1 MPRGDTGLVRIDA
14 EHDFLRQRRHQ
25 RLSALTARLRGGDT
39 SGQALSFDAV
49 VEALGV
55 QGERNLGTRVIPIDA
70 IIGSVDK
77 TREFDHRFRPT
88 SGRSRERWERISRL
102 SRTGGSLPPIDVY
115 KVGDRYFVRD
125 GHHRVSVARS
135 LGSHTIEANVT
146 EVITVLTPEG
156 IDARLDLQLK
166 RWRRLFLQRVPLGRS
181 VRGGVTVRDAADY
194 GTLAEMVEAWGARL
208 MHAEARYLDRAE
220 IARRWYAE
228 EYQPVTRMIEDAE
241 LGLRD
246 ETGAEAYM
254 RVAGERYRLIL
265 AHEWSDDVLSQ
276 MKGRGARRTRGRSRP
291 GSRPGV

>member
-25 RLSALTARLRGGDT
+25 RLAALASRLRGDEST
-39 SGQALSFDAV
+39 HALSFDAV

-77 TREFDHRFRPT
+77 TREFDHRFRPM
-88 SGRSRERWERISRL
+88 SGRHRERWERISRH
-102 SRTGGSLPPIDVY
+102 SRTGGYLPPIDVY

-135 LGSHTIEANVT
+135 LGAHTIEAHVT
-146 EVITVLTPEG
+146 EVVTVLTPEG
-156 IDARLDLQLK
+156 IDRRLDLQMK
-166 RWRRLFLQRVPLGRS
+166 RWRRAFLQRVPLERS
-181 VRGGVTVRDAADY
+181 VRGRVRVTDALDY

-208 MHAEARYLDRAE
+208 MHRERTYLEPRVVAAR
-220 IARRWYAE
+220 WFAE
-228 EYQPVTRMIEDAE
+228 EFEPVTAMIADAE
-241 LGLRD
+241 LSLRD
-246 ETGAEAYM
+246 ETDAEAYM

-265 AHEWSDDVLSQ
+265 EHEWSEDVLRQISP
-276 MKGRGARRTRGRSRP
+276 RRPRRP
-291 GSRPGV
+291 R